1 MLKSEQV
8 DSTQMAVSEVGGDHS
23 QLVHRRSRKR
33 ADSMSALPNSAGQLS
48 LEERMLHKMDE
59 FLGSMETKLDFV
71 QKCIIEGSGD
81 PSSAFKEKL
90 MPSPQL
96 LEVWKKTRESVLT
109 SYNYSMEATTNP
121 LLEVLKG
128 MEKSR
133 QGKPKQIQD
142 TDHGFGADGNED
154 ILSIAT
160 LQQQFPSSVS
170 NQYNRIMDRLRK
182 LDLQMDTFEKT
193 YGLMPQNPQQTLR
206 ELRSSLYNYEKALV
220 AGSYRLLHFY
230 ELPFQWREN
239 RYIVFG
245 YRFSKS
251 HSSAIKSVFH
261 LHNETAN
268 IWSHLLGALLVFGLA
283 TWHYPSTHIYQLSSW
298 GDRLVMFA
306 FLAAAI
312 KCLLF
317 SVVWHTFANIST
329 LHLRQ
334 RFACF
339 DYSGITILIIA
350 SIITTEHISLRDFWA
365 LRIGFVLFSFFA
377 GVAGIIFSWSPQF
390 DKPDSRA
397 LRIGFFI
404 GLAALGAMAF
414 VTSSCI
420 KGFMYTLNLYS
431 PLFVSFAGYLVGV
444 VFYGCLIPER
454 WRSDVVIDNFE
465 ITDESILDLDKKG
478 KLQSYLNKQPESTGR
493 HKSLLSLWWVD
504 YIFSSHNL
512 WHLFVILGILGH
524 YYATLK
530 MFQTILE

>member
-1 MLKSEQV
+1 MLENEQA
-8 DSTQMAVSEVGGDHS
+8 DSINMTSPDIGEGQS
-23 QLVHRRSRKR
+23 QLVHRKRRKR
-33 ADSMSALPNSAGQLS
+33 ADSMSALPNSAGQPS
-48 LEERMLHKMDE
+48 LEERMLYRMDE
-59 FLGSMETKLDFV
+59 FLGSMETKLDFLQRYV
-71 QKCIIEGSGD
+71 ERSSD
-81 PSSAFKEKL
+81 PSSSSFKEKL

-96 LEVWKKTRESVLT
+96 LEVWKKTKESVID
-109 SYNYSMEATTNP
+109 SYTYSKETAANP
-121 LLEVLKG
+121 LLAVLNG
-128 MEKSR
+128 MEKKKLNDS
-133 QGKPKQIQD
+133 KQIEP
-142 TDHGFGADGNED
+142 TDNRIGTDG
-154 ILSIAT
+154 SINISSF
-160 LQQQFPSSVS
+160 QQQFPSSVS
-170 NQYNRIMDRLRK
+170 SQYNRIMDRLRK

-206 ELRSSLYNYEKALV
+206 KLRSSLYNYEKALV
-220 AGSYRLLHFY
+220 AGSHRLLHFY

-251 HSSAIKSVFH
+251 HSSAVRSIFH

-268 IWSHLLGALLVFGLA
+268 IWTHLLGALLIFGLA
-283 TWHYPSTHIYQLSSW
+283 VWHYPNTRVYQLSSW
-298 GDRLVMFA
+298 GDRLVTFT

-350 SIITTEHISLRDFWA
+350 SIMTTEHISLRDYWT
-365 LRIGFVLFSFFA
+365 LRLGFVLFSFLA
-377 GVAGIIFSWSPQF
+377 GVAGVLFSCSPHF
-390 DKPDSRA
+390 DKPDSRV

-404 GLAALGAMAF
+404 GLATLGIMAF
-414 VTSSCI
+414 ITSSFL

-431 PLFVSFAGYLVGV
+431 PLFVSFAGYLIGV

-454 WRSDVVIDNFE
+454 WRSDVVIDNFQ
-465 ITDESILDLDKKG
+465 ITDESILDLDRKG
-478 KLQSYLNKQPESTGR
+478 KLQSYLNKQPEKTGQR
-493 HKSLLSLWWVD
+493 KSLFSLWWVD

-512 WHLFVILGILGH
+512 WHLFVIFGILGH
-524 YYATLK
+524 YFATLK